1 MKQNW
6 IIDVLRDLR
15 SFAFAN
21 GMDTLAAQIDETQLV
36 AMAEIESKTDEPLS
50 DTTHT
55 NSPIRSL
62 LVEVGRCKH

>member
-1 MKQNW
+1 MKQDW

-55 NSPIRSL
+55 NIPIRSL

>member
-1 MKQNW
+1 MKQDW

-15 SFAFAN
+15 SFASAN

-50 DTTHT
+50 DTTNT
-55 NSPIRSL
+55 KSPIRSL